1 MWRKLGL
8 CAASALGGAI
18 VAFLWQ
24 HPSQQSSLYAQPPQ
38 ARNPGLDAR
47 PGPVRAPRGKPRRGA
62 ADNDDAAILA
72 DLTPEERVSV
82 NVYQTVNTSV
92 VNITMKGS
100 SADDFSLLDM
110 PAEGTGSGSV
120 LDSKGHILTNHHVI
134 EDAKEITVTLFNGQT
149 FDAKLIGEDPTNDIA
164 VIKIEAPTDM
174 LYPVSFGDSTKLR
187 VGQRVFAIGNPFGLD
202 RTLTTGVVSS
212 LDRVLPSRNKRTVKS
227 IIQIDAAINPGN
239 SGGPLLDSH
248 ARLIGMNVAIYSR
261 TGQSAGI
268 GFAIPVATIARIVPQ
283 LISAGRIVRPE
294 TGIVAVTQSEIGLRI
309 SQLAPG
315 GPAEKAGLRGPT
327 VIRKRRGPILYEAV
341 DRSTADVITAVDG
354 DPTLTVDEFLSVIES
369 KRPGDEVTITVLRQ
383 GKEAHVSLKLSEVEK
398 ER

>member
-1 MWRKLGL
+1 MWRTLGL

-18 VAFLWQ
+18 VAIVSLPA
-24 HPSQQSSLYAQPPQ
+24 PSRSLLYAQAPRQRPPAVQ
-38 ARNPGLDAR
+38 PGAAR
-47 PGPVRAPRGKPRRGA
+47 PPRTNAGRGIA
-62 ADNDDAAILA
+62 GQGDDDVLKE
-72 DLTPEERVSV
+72 LTPEERVSV
-82 NVYQTVNTSV
+82 NVYETVNTSV
-92 VNITMKGS
+92 VNITTKGS
-100 SADDFSLLDM
+100 AADSFSLLDM

-134 EDAKEITVTLFNGQT
+134 EDATEITVTLFNGQT

-174 LYPVSFGDSTKLR
+174 LYPVSFGDSTRLR
-187 VGQRVFAIGNPFGLD
+187 VGQRVFAIGNPFGFD

-248 ARLIGMNVAIYSR
+248 ARLIGMNVSIVSR

-268 GFAIPVATIARIVPQ
+268 GFAIPVATISRIVPQ
-283 LISAGRIVRPE
+283 LMSAGRVVRPE
-294 TGIVAVTQSEIGLRI
+294 TGIVAVSQSELGLRVA
-309 SQLAPG
+309 QLAPG
-315 GPAEKAGLRGPT
+315 GPAEKAGLRGPSVT
-327 VIRKRRGPILYEAV
+327 RKRRGPILYEAV
-341 DRSTADVITAVDG
+341 DRSTADIIVAVDG
-354 DPTLTVDEFLSVIES
+354 EPTLTVDEFLSAIES
-369 KRPGDEVTITVLRQ
+369 HRPGDDVTITVIRQ
-383 GKEAHVSLKLSEVEK
+383 GKEAHVTLKLSEVAK

>member
-1 MWRKLGL
+1 MWRTIGL

-18 VAFLWQ
+18 LATVLTQ
-24 HPSQQSSLYAQPPQ
+24 GPPRSSLYAQQTKQRPP
-38 ARNPGLDAR
+38 AGGAPGAAR
-47 PGPVRAPRGKPRRGA
+47 PPRTSPGRGLA
-62 ADNDDAAILA
+62 GQGDADVLNE
-72 DLTPEERVSV
+72 LTPEERVSV
-82 NVYQTVNTSV
+82 NVYETVNTSV
-92 VNITMKGS
+92 VNITTKGA
-100 SADDFSLLDM
+100 ADALSLLDM

-134 EDAKEITVTLFNGQT
+134 EDANEITVTLFNGQT

-268 GFAIPVATIARIVPQ
+268 GFAIPVATISRIVPQ

-294 TGIVAVTQSEIGLRI
+294 TGIIAVSQSEIGLRVAQI
-309 SQLAPG
+309 APG

-327 VIRKRRGPILYEAV
+327 IIRKRRGPILYEAI
-341 DRSTADVITAVDG
+341 DRSTADIIVAVDG
-354 DPTLTVDEFLSVIES
+354 EPTLTVDEFLSAIEA
-369 KRPGDEVTITVLRQ
+369 KRPGDEVTLTVIRQ
-383 GKEAHVSLKLSEVEK
+383 GKEAHLALRLAEAEK

>member
-1 MWRKLGL
+1 MWRTIGL
-8 CAASALGGAI
+8 CAASVLGGAI
-18 VAFLWQ
+18 LAIVLTQ
-24 HPSQQSSLYAQPPQ
+24 GPPRSSLFAQQTKQRPPS
-38 ARNPGLDAR
+38 AGAPGAAR
-47 PGPVRAPRGKPRRGA
+47 PPRTQAGRGLA
-62 ADNDDAAILA
+62 GQGGDDVLNE
-72 DLTPEERVSV
+72 LTPEERVSV
-82 NVYQTVNTSV
+82 NVYETVNTSV
-92 VNITMKGS
+92 VNITTKGS
-100 SADDFSLLDM
+100 GADALSLLDM

-134 EDAKEITVTLFNGQT
+134 EDANEITVTLFNGQT
-149 FDAKLIGEDPTNDIA
+149 FDAKLIGEDATNDIA

-174 LYPVSFGDSTKLR
+174 LYPVSFGDSTRLR

-268 GFAIPVATIARIVPQ
+268 GFAIPVATISRIVPQ

-294 TGIVAVTQSEIGLRI
+294 TGIIAVSQSEIGLRVAQI
-309 SQLAPG
+309 APG

-327 VIRKRRGPILYEAV
+327 VTRKRRGPILYEAI
-341 DRSTADVITAVDG
+341 DRSTADIIVAVDG
-354 DPTLTVDEFLSVIES
+354 DPTLTVDEFLSAIEA
-369 KRPGDEVTITVLRQ
+369 KRPGDEVTLTVIRQ
-383 GKEAHVSLKLSEVEK
+383 GKEAHLALRLAEAEK

>member
-1 MWRKLGL
+1 MWRTIGL
-8 CAASALGGAI
+8 CAASALGGALLTI
-18 VAFLWQ
+18 VCLQ
-24 HPSQQSSLYAQPPQ
+24 GPPRSSLYAQQPRQRPPAAVQ
-38 ARNPGLDAR
+38 PAEAR
-47 PGPVRAPRGKPRRGA
+47 PPKTNAGRGLAGRG
-62 ADNDDAAILA
+62 DDEVLNE
-72 DLTPEERVSV
+72 LTPEERVSV
-82 NVYQTVNTSV
+82 NVYETVNTSV
-92 VNITMKGS
+92 VNITTKS
-100 SADDFSLLDM
+100 SPDSFSLLDM

-120 LDSKGHILTNHHVI
+120 LDAKGHILTNHHVI
-134 EDAKEITVTLFNGQT
+134 EDAREITVTLFNGQT

-187 VGQRVFAIGNPFGLD
+187 VGQRVFAIGNPFGFD

-248 ARLIGMNVAIYSR
+248 ARLIGMNVSIVSR

-283 LISAGRIVRPE
+283 LIRSGRIVRPE
-294 TGIVAVTQSEIGLRI
+294 TGIVAVTQSELGLRI
-309 SQLAPG
+309 AQIAPG
-315 GPAEKAGLRGPT
+315 GPADKAGLRGPT
-327 VIRKRRGPILYEAV
+327 VIRRRRGPILYEAI
-341 DRSTADVITAVDG
+341 DRSTADVIVAVDG
-354 DPTLTVDEFLSVIES
+354 EPTITVDEFLSAIES
-369 KRPGDEVTITVLRQ
+369 HRPGDEVTITVIRQ
-383 GKEAHVSLKLSEVEK
+383 GKEAHVPLKLSEAEK

>member
-1 MWRKLGL
+1 MWRTIGL

-18 VAFLWQ
+18 VAIVGLQ
-24 HPSQQSSLYAQPPQ
+24 APPRSTLYAQQTRQRPP
-38 ARNPGLDAR
+38 AVTEPGAAR
-47 PGPVRAPRGKPRRGA
+47 PPRTNAGRGPAGQG
-62 ADNDDAAILA
+62 DDDVLKE
-72 DLTPEERVSV
+72 LTPEERVSV
-82 NVYQTVNTSV
+82 NVYETVNTSV
-92 VNITMKGS
+92 VNITSKGS
-100 SADDFSLLDM
+100 AADSFSLLDM

-134 EDAKEITVTLFNGQT
+134 EDATEITVTLFNGQT

-174 LYPVSFGDSTKLR
+174 LYPVSFGDSTRLR
-187 VGQRVFAIGNPFGLD
+187 VGQRVFAIGNPFGFD

-248 ARLIGMNVAIYSR
+248 ARLIGMNVSIVSR

-294 TGIVAVTQSEIGLRI
+294 TGIVAVSQSELGLRVA
-309 SQLAPG
+309 QLAPG
-315 GPAEKAGLRGPT
+315 GPADKAGLRGPT

-341 DRSTADVITAVDG
+341 DRSTADIIVAVDG
-354 DPTLTVDEFLSVIES
+354 EPTLTVDEFLSAIES
-369 KRPGDEVTITVLRQ
+369 HRPGDEVTITVLRQ
-383 GKEAHVSLKLSEVEK
+383 GKEAHVALKLSEVEK